1 MESYQIM
8 ANILIKN
15 TVVIYTYY
23 SNNGYNWDTSIL
35 TIL

>member
-23 SNNGYNWDTSIL
+23 SNHGDTSIL